1 MANKSSAE
9 INITEDILRTLR
21 EKPNIK
27 NIYIDADGTIHL
39 NVFDEYKTVKDKKT
53 GKETKQLTGNKCSGG
68 KKKTIVRTLTR
79 EEALEIKVNP
89 IVEKE

>member
-1 MANKSSAE
+1 MAAKSSAE

-27 NIYIDADGTIHL
+27 NIYVDADGTIHL
-39 NVFDEYKTVKDKKT
+39 NVFDEYKTVRDKK

-79 EEALEIKVNP
+79 EEALEIKVKP